1 MVEAVKLMAGICLVP
16 PEGHERAL
24 EAITTSGEL
33 KSISRFQPIIEALS
47 NMENDTLTVS
57 KTGRKPN
64 LAYLSTDD
72 SNVITHAL
80 LQIIHNQN
88 FSFENTIKV
97 ACVQLI
103 NTIVLTPDDLDFR
116 LHLRNEFMRVGLAD
130 LIDVRKTLKRQT
142 THIGNLII
150 S

>member
-1 MVEAVKLMAGICLVP
+1 M
-16 PEGHERAL
+16 
-24 EAITTSGEL
+24 
-33 KSISRFQPIIEALS
+33 
-47 NMENDTLTVS
+47 
-57 KTGRKPN
+57 
-64 LAYLSTDD
+64 
-72 SNVITHAL
+72 
-80 LQIIHNQN
+80 
-88 FSFENTIKV
+88 